1 MSSCSLSSR
10 GGTSRGSVFP
20 LVRALAAAGEAR
32 ARIYRGEALRSL
44 GSAYSG
50 LADPVRAIDCYE
62 QAIVIYRELG
72 DLPFLVVTLTELGDA
87 QVAAGDL
94 AAARGSR
101 TLAARALDRL
111 PLASAQQVRAWISR
125 ESEAVARAAEASA

>member
-72 DLPFLVVTLTELGDA
+72 DLPFLVVTLTDA
-87 QVAAGDL
+87 DASGP
-94 AAARGSR
+94 SR
-101 TLAARALDRL
+101 FYR
-111 PLASAQQVRAWISR
+111 VRM
-125 ESEAVARAAEASA
+125 VTP